1 MKHLFE
7 FLVLALCA
15 FIIINRGEKR
25 TKIFLFSTFFM
36 PASFGTAHILLP
48 ISFLISLWRSGELKH
63 EIKTFPLK
71 NISIVI
77 LLIYFLVALL
87 DNRITV
93 PESIIRPI
101 KYFIRTYLYLFVGYA
116 LVKSKMNWDGTV
128 RTLLQIF
135 SIYAIYGVVTW
146 SLQINPWYDFTSQVY
161 EQETM
166 WGESDRGYRTSSF
179 LNNAIAY
186 GIMMVTGTFTI
197 WLYYRKH
204 VNRLVLILLMVI
216 AANIFLAN
224 SRTGIVS
231 FALAIVLYIV
241 LYNGLSGKTILSF
254 IGVCIVLVIAYFNL
268 DFIRPMMDSVIDLIT
283 TGGDNTKGSNMEL
296 KDTQLTTSLMY
307 FSEAPFFGHGIN
319 YYSENIF
326 PRLGSLSGLAG
337 LEGYGFRLLIEMGGF
352 MIVAFIVYVIRFVYV
367 AIQGRKVNKQWSSVV
382 IAQFIAFI
390 FYLMATGDYGNVFEY
405 CFILIG
411 INLKYLLLGTK
422 PRYASHDELKTVK
435 KGRTIVRIMLPK

>member
-7 FLVLALCA
+7 ILVLALCA
-15 FIIINRGEKR
+15 FIIISRGEKR

-36 PASFGTAHILLP
+36 PTSFGTAHILLP
-48 ISFLISLWRSGELKH
+48 VSFLISLWRSGDLKH

-87 DNRITV
+87 DNRISV

-101 KYFIRTYLYLFVGYA
+101 NYFIKTYLYLFVGYA
-116 LVKSKMNWDGTV
+116 LIKSKKNWDSTL

-135 SIYAIYGVVTW
+135 SIYAVYGVVTW
-146 SLQINPWYDFTSQVY
+146 ILQTNPWYDFTSQVY
-161 EQETM
+161 EQEVM
-166 WGESDRGYRTSSF
+166 WGESDRGYRTTSF

-186 GIMMVTGTFTI
+186 GIVMVMGTFTI
-197 WLYYRKH
+197 WLYYKKH
-204 VNRLVLILLMVI
+204 ANRLVLILLAVI

-231 FALAIVLYIV
+231 FALAMVLYIV
-241 LYNGLSGKTILSF
+241 LYNGLSGKTIISF
-254 IGVCIVLVIAYFNL
+254 IGVCIVLIIAYFNL
-268 DFIRPMMDSVIDLIT
+268 DFIRPMMDSVIDLAA
-283 TGGDNTKGSNMEL
+283 TGGNNTSGSNMEL
-296 KDTQLTTSLMY
+296 KDVQLTTSLMY
-307 FSEAPFFGHGIN
+307 FEEAPFFGHGIY

-352 MIVAFIVYVIRFVYV
+352 MIVAFVVYVIRFVYV
-367 AIQGRKVNKQWSSVV
+367 AIKGRRINKQWSSVV

-390 FYLMATGDYGNVFEY
+390 FFLMATGDYGNVFEY

-411 INLKYLLLGTK
+411 INLKYLSFGIT
-422 PRYASHDELKTVK
+422 RSSISHNELKPIKLT
-435 KGRTIVRIMLPK
+435 